1 MYDTAQIRTSVL
13 CWIFVI
19 NVIIPNRV
27 IIHPHFFISSH
38 WSITHS
44 LLYFTLY
51 LYLYLRLFFSILFY
65 CGRASDSEVQNS
77 SHKGFLWN
85 NLPRRDTNSPHSL
98 LPQLASSTHTLPLY
112 LSPIHIFA
120 VKTLP
125 KPTPMIIVTTMEPS
139 RILPPSVGQNFGY
152 LEPRVV

>member
-1 MYDTAQIRTSVL
+1 MLDL
-13 CWIFVI
+13 CHQCHYSQSG
-19 NVIIPNRV
+19 N
-27 IIHPHFFISSH
+27 HPSSLLHFFTLEYHALSFIL
-38 WSITHS
+38 HS
-44 LLYFTLY
+44 LSLSLSSS
-51 LYLYLRLFFSILFY
+51 LLHRILFY